1 MKTRSLRGFNLNA
14 LPALLEILRQ
24 GSLTKAA
31 STLNI
36 TQPALSNILKQL
48 RLDFGD
54 QLIVRSGQSM
64 RLTPKG
70 AGLLAPLEHSLATV
84 EQVLIGD
91 DFDPEESERRF
102 RIATNDHIMT
112 MLGAPLAATM
122 LATGPHMAAEMFT
135 AGSSSVKKL
144 LIGDID
150 MIITPK
156 ALMSGGPSDE
166 EVVRN
171 VSAELL
177 FQEPLVC
184 IGARDDD
191 ALRTGLSITDY
202 LARPHIGFAF
212 GDGQLG
218 SMEQVQL
225 ARQGYQQKNL
235 LLVASYAAVP
245 KIVAQTGCLAVV
257 PEGLAKQAQ
266 AEFDLQIIEPPVL
279 FPPMEWMMVW
289 HSRNDGNAFTKW
301 LRAALLQ
308 SIETLSR

>member
-1 MKTRSLRGFNLNA
+1 MKIRNLRNFNLNA

-31 STLNI
+31 TTLNI

-48 RLDFGD
+48 RFDFDD
-54 QLIVRSGQSM
+54 QLIVRSGQAM

-70 AGLLAPLEHSLATV
+70 AALLAPLEQSLASV
-84 EQVLIGD
+84 EQVLVGN
-91 DFDPEESERRF
+91 DFDPAVSKRCF
-102 RIATNDHIMT
+102 RIATNDHIMA
-112 MLGAPLAATM
+112 MLGAPLTATM
-122 LATGPHMAAEMFT
+122 LTHGPHMATELVT
-135 AGSSSVKKL
+135 AGSVSVKQL

-156 ALMSGGPSDE
+156 ALMSGGPSDDE
-166 EVVRN
+166 ILKS

-177 FQEPLVC
+177 FQEALVC
-184 IGARDDD
+184 IGPSADN
-191 ALRTGLSITDY
+191 ALAAGLQISDY

-225 ARQGYQQKNL
+225 ARQGYRQRNM
-235 LLVASYAAVP
+235 LLVASYAVMP
-245 KIVAQTGCLAVV
+245 KIVAQTGCLALV
-257 PEGLAKQAQ
+257 PESFAEQALGQ
-266 AEFDLQIIEPPVL
+266 FDLQSVRPPVL
-279 FPPMEWMMVW
+279 FPPLEWMMVW
-289 HSRNDGNAFTKW
+289 HKRNDANASMHW

-308 SIETLSR
+308 SVATLSR